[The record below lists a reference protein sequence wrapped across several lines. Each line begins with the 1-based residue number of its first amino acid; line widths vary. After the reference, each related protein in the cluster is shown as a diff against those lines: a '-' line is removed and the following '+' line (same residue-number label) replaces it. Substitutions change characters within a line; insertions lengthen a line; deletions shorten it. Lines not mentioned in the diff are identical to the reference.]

1 LTHFK
6 VYEYDWKNDEFKGVK
21 AKFSVNKLR
30 VDLYFDGSRKNNEF
44 WYIWRGMQFKELMRN
59 FESKSQVE
67 FDIEVAAGASPKA
80 IALKA
85 AINLKATWVIL
96 DRSRKHQ
103 TIMWIA
109 SLVML

>member
-1 LTHFK
+1 
-6 VYEYDWKNDEFKGVK
+6 
-21 AKFSVNKLR
+21 
-30 VDLYFDGSRKNNEF
+30 
-44 WYIWRGMQFKELMRN
+44 MQFKELMRN

-103 TIMWIA
+103 TIM
-109 SLVML
+109 